1 MGLAL
6 IGVILSPPL
15 TQGRVD
21 SKSIITTIIEK
32 FRHTY
37 THTLEDFVKVKAM
50 NGVTPA
56 QFRNV

>member
-1 MGLAL
+1 MKM
-6 IGVILSPPL
+6 SSYWR
-15 TQGRVD
+15 RVD